1 MSAQSTDR
9 AQETGTAAAEET
21 GTGREE
27 SARRIVVRRRF
38 PASLWEGQSKSTLIM
53 LGVTVLIFLGFG
65 MATPT
70 FLTLGNL
77 SNLATQVAP
86 IVVVGVA
93 MTFVITSGQIDL
105 SVGSTIAFV
114 AAISAELLMSGLD
127 STTVIILGILAGAAW
142 GLVNGWLASYNG
154 IPPFVVT
161 LATMSVIRG
170 VALLRTEGYSI
181 PMDSRLLLARLGNMS
196 FLGFSLSAWV
206 ALVVVV
212 LGLILLNT
220 TRFGQYVTGIGS
232 NEESVRRAGVN
243 TRRIKMIC
251 LVLTGAMAGLAG
263 LLIAAR
269 LGSGS
274 ANAAQAF
281 ELTVIAAVV
290 LGGTDLFGGRGSII
304 GTVIG
309 AVITGAIANGL
320 TLMGMS
326 PFLTPI
332 VTGCV
337 LILAIWIN
345 LRGREV
351 SDLMSKI
358 LGRRRSEA

>member
-1 MSAQSTDR
+1 MTADTGSTATEGPGSADAR
-9 AQETGTAAAEET
+9 DGTSPTEP
-21 GTGREE
+21 GPRL
-27 SARRIVVRRRF
+27 ARILNDANK
-38 PASLWEGQSKSTLIM
+38 PTLLM
-53 LGVTVLIFLGFG
+53 VGVTVLLFAALGV
-65 MATPT
+65 ATPD
-70 FLTLGNL
+70 FLTFANL

-86 IVVVGVA
+86 IVIVGVA

-114 AAISAELLMSGLD
+114 AAVSAEMLVAGLD
-127 STTVIILGILAGAAW
+127 SSLVIVLGILSGAAW
-142 GLVNGWLASYNG
+142 GLVNGWLAAYQR

-170 VALLRTEGYSI
+170 VALLRTEGFSVPI
-181 PMDSRLLLARLGNMS
+181 DNRLMLAQLGQTDL
-196 FLGFSLSAWV
+196 LGFSVSAWI
-206 ALVVVV
+206 ALVVAV
-212 LGLILLNT
+212 LGAILLNH
-220 TRFGQYVTGIGS
+220 TRYGQYITGIGS

-243 TRRIKMIC
+243 TRRTKMLA
-251 LVLTGAMAGLAG
+251 LVFTGAAAGLAG

-274 ANAAQAF
+274 ANSAEAF

-290 LGGTDLFGGRGSII
+290 LGGTNLFGGRGTIV

-309 AVITGAIANGL
+309 ALITGAIANGL
-320 TLMGMS
+320 TLLGMS

-337 LILAIWIN
+337 LILAIWLN
-345 LRGREV
+345 LRGRDIA
-351 SDLMSKI
+351 DLASQM
-358 LGRRRSEA
+358 LGRRAAQ

>member
-1 MSAQSTDR
+1 MSADISSVDESRPDPTHASGDR
-9 AQETGTAAAEET
+9 RATPGTPLTQWWAHTNKA
-21 GTGREE
+21 
-27 SARRIVVRRRF
+27 
-38 PASLWEGQSKSTLIM
+38 TLVM
-53 LGVTVLIFLGFG
+53 AGVTVLLFMGFG
-65 MATPT
+65 IAEPK
-70 FLTLGNL
+70 FLTFANL
-77 SNLATQVAP
+77 SNMATQIAP
-86 IVVVGVA
+86 IVIVGVA

-114 AAISAELLMSGLD
+114 AAISAELLLSGLD
-127 STTVIILGILAGAAW
+127 SSLVIVLGILSGAMW
-142 GLVNGWLASYNG
+142 GVVNGWLSAYNR

-170 VALLRTEGYSI
+170 VALLRTEGYSVPI
-181 PMDSRLLLARLGNMS
+181 DSRLLLARIGDAT
-196 FLGFSLSAWV
+196 FLGFSAAAWIALAV
-206 ALVVVV
+206 AVV
-212 LGLILLNT
+212 GAILLNH

-232 NEESVRRAGVN
+232 QEESVRRAGVN
-243 TRRIKMIC
+243 TRRIKLWAM
-251 LVLTGAMAGLAG
+251 VFAGAAAGLAG

-274 ANAAQAF
+274 ANSAQAF

-290 LGGTDLFGGRGSII
+290 LGGTNLFGGRGTIL

-320 TLMGMS
+320 TLLGMS

-337 LILAIWIN
+337 LILAIWLN
-345 LRGREV
+345 LRGRDV
-351 SDLMSKI
+351 SDLM
-358 LGRRRSEA
+358 RRLLSRPA

>member
-1 MSAQSTDR
+1 MT
-9 AQETGTAAAEET
+9 TGTAPAAAS
-21 GTGREE
+21 GP
-27 SARRIVVRRRF
+27 VRRSPGG
-38 PASLWEGQSKSTLIM
+38 PAGRAAALWRGTHKATLIM
-53 LGVTVLIFLGFG
+53 LGVTVALFALFG
-65 MATPT
+65 IAAPT
-70 FLTLGNL
+70 FLTFGNL
-77 SNLATQVAP
+77 SNLATQIAP
-86 IVVVGVA
+86 VVIVGVA

-114 AAISAELLMSGLD
+114 AAVSAELLLSGLD
-127 STTVIILGILAGAAW
+127 SSLAIVIGIASGAFW
-142 GLVNGWLASYNG
+142 GVVNGWLSAYNR

-170 VALLRTEGYSI
+170 IALLRTEGFSVPI
-181 PMDSRLLLARLGNMS
+181 DNRLLLARIGDAS
-196 FLGFSLSAWV
+196 FLGFSASAWI
-206 ALVVVV
+206 ALVVAV
-212 LGLILLNT
+212 LGAVLMQR

-232 NEESVRRAGVN
+232 QEESVRRAGVD
-243 TRRIKMIC
+243 TRRIKM
-251 LVLTGAMAGLAG
+251 LALMLTGAAAGVAG

-274 ANAAQAF
+274 ANSAQAF

-290 LGGTDLFGGRGSII
+290 LGGTDLFGGRGSIA

-320 TLMGMS
+320 TLLGMS

-332 VTGCV
+332 ITGCV

-345 LRGREV
+345 LRGRDIGRLAAV
-351 SDLMSKI
+351 M
-358 LGRRRSEA
+358 LGRGA

>member
-1 MSAQSTDR
+1 MSTDTAPETTGER
-9 AQETGTAAAEET
+9 TRSAPGSPLAQWWAHTNKA
-21 GTGREE
+21 
-27 SARRIVVRRRF
+27 
-38 PASLWEGQSKSTLIM
+38 TLLM
-53 LGVTVLIFLGFG
+53 VGVTVLLFLGFG
-65 MATPT
+65 IAEPK
-70 FLTLGNL
+70 FLTFANL
-77 SNLATQVAP
+77 SNMATQIAP
-86 IVVVGVA
+86 IVIVGVA

-114 AAISAELLMSGLD
+114 AAISAELLLSGLD
-127 STTVIILGILAGAAW
+127 SAVVIPLGILAGAAW
-142 GLVNGWLASYNG
+142 GLVNGWLSAYNR

-170 VALLRTEGYSI
+170 VALLRTEGYSVPI
-181 PMDSRLLLARLGNMS
+181 DSRLFLARIGDAS
-196 FLGFSLSAWV
+196 FLGFSAAAWIALTV
-206 ALVVVV
+206 AV
-212 LGLILLNT
+212 LGAILLNH

-232 NEESVRRAGVN
+232 QEESVRRAGVN
-243 TRRIKMIC
+243 TRRIKMWAM
-251 LVLTGAMAGLAG
+251 VFAGGAAGLAG

-274 ANAAQAF
+274 ANSAQAF

-290 LGGTDLFGGRGSII
+290 LGGTNLFGGRGTIL

-320 TLMGMS
+320 TLLGMS

-337 LILAIWIN
+337 LILAIWLN
-345 LRGREV
+345 LRGRDV
-351 SDLMSKI
+351 SDLM
-358 LGRRRSEA
+358 RRLLSRPT

>member
-1 MSAQSTDR
+1 MTADTGSTSTAPDVSG
-9 AQETGTAAAEET
+9 AASGNGTSGASPATSEPWL
-21 GTGREE
+21 GRLFND
-27 SARRIVVRRRF
+27 ANK
-38 PASLWEGQSKSTLIM
+38 PTLLMI
-53 LGVTVLIFLGFG
+53 GVTVLLFAALGV
-65 MATPT
+65 ATPD
-70 FLTLGNL
+70 FLTFANL

-86 IVVVGVA
+86 IVIVGVA

-114 AAISAELLMSGLD
+114 AATSAELLASGLD
-127 STTVIILGILAGAAW
+127 SSLVIVLGVVSGAAW
-142 GLVNGWLASYNG
+142 GLVNGWLSAYQR

-170 VALLRTEGYSI
+170 VALLRTEGFSVPI
-181 PMDSRLLLARLGNMS
+181 DSRLALARIGEMS
-196 FLGFSLSAWV
+196 LFGFSAAAWIALAV
-206 ALVVVV
+206 AV
-212 LGLILLNT
+212 LGAILLNH
-220 TRFGQYVTGIGS
+220 TRYGQYVTGIGA

-243 TRRIKMIC
+243 TRRTKMLA
-251 LVLTGAMAGLAG
+251 LVFTGAAAGLAG

-274 ANAAQAF
+274 ANSAEAF

-290 LGGTDLFGGRGSII
+290 LGGTNLFGGRGTIV

-320 TLMGMS
+320 TLLGMS
-326 PFLTPI
+326 PFLTSI

-337 LILAIWIN
+337 LILAIWLN
-345 LRGREV
+345 LRGRDISELV
-351 SDLMSKI
+351 TRM
-358 LGRRRSEA
+358 LGRGA